1 MDIIEESPIK
11 YDDIF
16 HYLTGKYTKRR
27 GIFRFYLNNEEYP
40 LDQTFYETTE
50 TVSIADPALD
60 ANFKSIFLNHA
71 ERLENFLNEIYFI
84 PNNMKIS
91 HIKFLPGEFNQI
103 GTIYNLITLR
113 ADIACKAKVCELD
126 KNNDIKEEK
135 TTLLDIEIQINWIEK
150 LDDKLLEYGTLLRN
164 SYSNQKRIEQY
175 LQDKKEEGNKK
186 NKHAQIGAKKN
197 KRVYIDTLVIALIL
211 DKQSLNETNY
221 IKLVREK
228 IDTSTIPMNNIKILE
243 INAFKVFQV
252 LDNPFRPPKTFG
264 NLSKEG
270 KDWIKLITLRTWAEK
285 DEDSIARYEIPKL
298 KFGHK
303 YSQNKHIND
312 AIYELT
318 LENRMQLTLMT
329 QVQEYMERLKEE
341 GIQLGKE
348 EGIKLG
354 KKEGI
359 KLGKKEGIKIGKEEA
374 EKETKLALAYLF
386 FLTGL
391 DLKQYNLKYTYKK
404 KDIPLILKKEPNLNL
419 DKKNIDNFILAL
431 DKIHAIRE

>member
-50 TVSIADPALD
+50 TVLVSDPALD

-126 KNNDIKEEK
+126 RYNNIKEEK

-164 SYSNQKRIEQY
+164 SYSNQKRKEQY
-175 LQDKKEEGNKK
+175 LQSKKEEGNKK
-186 NKHAQIGAKKN
+186 NQHAQTGAKKN

-211 DKQSLNETNY
+211 DKQSFYETNY

-228 IDTSTIPMNNIKILE
+228 IDTSTIDMNNIKILE
-243 INAFKVFQV
+243 INSFKV
-252 LDNPFRPPKTFG
+252 LENPFLPPKTFG
-264 NLSKEG
+264 NLSKDG

-285 DEDSIARYEIPKL
+285 DNDSIARYEIPKL

-303 YSQNKHIND
+303 YSQNNHIND

-318 LENRMQLTLMT
+318 LENKMQLTLYT
-329 QVQEYMERLKEE
+329 QVQEYMDRL
-341 GIQLGKE
+341 KE

-354 KKEGI
+354 K
-359 KLGKKEGIKIGKEEA
+359 EEA
-374 EKETKLALAYLF
+374 EKEAKLTLAYLF
-386 FLTGL
+386 FLNGL

-419 DKKNIDNFILAL
+419 DKKNIENFILAL
-431 DKIHAIRE
+431 DKIHAIRK

>member
-50 TVSIADPALD
+50 TVLVSDPALD

-113 ADIACKAKVCELD
+113 ADIACKAKVCEID
-126 KNNDIKEEK
+126 RYNNIKEEK

-164 SYSNQKRIEQY
+164 SYSNQKRKEQY
-175 LQDKKEEGNKK
+175 LQSKKEEGNKK
-186 NKHAQIGAKKN
+186 NQHAQTGAKKN

-211 DKQSLNETNY
+211 DKQSFNETNY

-228 IDTSTIPMNNIKILE
+228 IDTSTIDMNNIKILE
-243 INAFKVFQV
+243 INAFKV
-252 LDNPFRPPKTFG
+252 LENPFLPPKTFG
-264 NLSKEG
+264 NLSKDG

-285 DEDSIARYEIPKL
+285 DNDSIARYEIPKL

-303 YSQNKHIND
+303 YSQNNHIND

-318 LENRMQLTLMT
+318 LENKMQLTLYT
-329 QVQEYMERLKEE
+329 QVQEYMDRLKEE
-341 GIQLGKE
+341 GIKLGKE

-354 KKEGI
+354 K
-359 KLGKKEGIKIGKEEA
+359 EEA
-374 EKETKLALAYLF
+374 EKEAKLTLAYLF
-386 FLTGL
+386 FLNGL

-431 DKIHAIRE
+431 DKIHLIRK